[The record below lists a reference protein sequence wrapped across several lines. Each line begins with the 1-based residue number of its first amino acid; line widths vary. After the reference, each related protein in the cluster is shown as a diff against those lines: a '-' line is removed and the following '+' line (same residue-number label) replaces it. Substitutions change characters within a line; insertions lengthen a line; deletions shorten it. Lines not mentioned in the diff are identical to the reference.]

1 MAGVPSI
8 YNEYDFLHG
17 LFSSARV
24 YTMEDGV
31 PEDRRDQILLQP
43 TALAK
48 PAALRFRLCIDPGTR
63 KMEPPR
69 LVPII
74 YPGS

>member
-1 MAGVPSI
+1 M
-8 YNEYDFLHG
+8 YHEYDFLHAP
-17 LFSSARV
+17 FSSARV
-24 YTMEDGV
+24 STMEDGV
-31 PEDRRDQILLQP
+31 PEDRTDFLPNNQILPQP

-48 PAALRFRLCIDPGTR
+48 PSALRFRLCIDPGTR
-63 KMEPPR
+63 KMEAPR